1 MVNDINIRDT
11 YNLLFPLYSD
21 EADKVEKDSHKQQKT
36 ERSETNDVIEED
48 SEVEDANSLECLPY
62 FHGEIKREVAEMML
76 KKKHIGTF
84 LVR

>member
-21 EADKVEKDSHKQQKT
+21 EADKVEKDAQKQQKT
-36 ERSETNDVIEED
+36 ERSETNDVFEED
-48 SEVEDANSLECLPY
+48 SEEEIANSLEFLPY